1 MYRPYGHIL
10 SEINEALCSSCNL
23 KPETFRVRQ
32 ENMIASA
39 CKRGCYLFLPYKVFS
54 GPQVEEVDTVPRFCV
69 CILVFRGTG
78 KIDLVKQRTMDFKD
92 SIFQL
97 AERVS
102 TLKESIQT
110 EEATKNAFIMPF
122 IQLLGYDVFNP
133 LEVVPEMDCDIT
145 KKKGEKIDYAIV
157 KDGVPIMLIECKHWK
172 QDLNLHD
179 NQLKR
184 YFVSSKAK
192 FGLLTN
198 GIVYRFYTDLIKE
211 NIMDDVPF
219 LEFDL
224 EKIRET
230 QIEEVKK
237 FCKANFDLDNILS
250 SANDLKYM
258 SEVKKVIRSEFTEPS
273 PEFIKMLT
281 KRVYEGMVTQKVL
294 DQFTD
299 IVHRALKSH
308 INDVLSEKLGIAIK
322 ATEAAG
328 APVQTSSASA
338 GQQQEPASEEEKVS
352 KINTTIEEMEGYYI
366 VKSIVCEVIS
376 TERVTYRDSQS
387 YFAIF
392 ADDNNRKPICRLHF
406 NNSNNKR
413 IGFVDENRN
422 EQLESIDKLDDIYK
436 FKKQLV
442 EAAKRYV

>member
-1 MYRPYGHIL
+1 
-10 SEINEALCSSCNL
+10 
-23 KPETFRVRQ
+23 
-32 ENMIASA
+32 
-39 CKRGCYLFLPYKVFS
+39 
-54 GPQVEEVDTVPRFCV
+54 
-69 CILVFRGTG
+69 
-78 KIDLVKQRTMDFKD
+78 MDFKD

-102 TLKESIQT
+102 SLKESIQT

-122 IQLLGYDVFNP
+122 IQILGYDVFNP
-133 LEVVPEMDCDIT
+133 LEVVPEMDCDIA
-145 KKKGEKIDYAIV
+145 KKKGEKIDYAIM
-157 KDGVPIMLIECKHWK
+157 KDDSPIMLIECKHWK

-184 YFVSSKAK
+184 YYVASKAK

-219 LEFDL
+219 LEFNL

-237 FCKANFDLDNILS
+237 FCKENFDLENILS
-250 SANDLKYM
+250 SANELKYM
-258 SEVKKVIRSEFTEPS
+258 SEVKKIIRSEFDEPS
-273 PEFIKMLT
+273 PELVKILT
-281 KRVYEGMVTQKVL
+281 KRVYEGIVTQKVL

-299 IVHRALKSH
+299 IVGRALKSH
-308 INDVLSEKLGIAIK
+308 INDVMSEKLGIAIK
-322 ATEAAG
+322 ATEVAG
-328 APVQTSSASA
+328 APIQTPPTA
-338 GQQQEPASEEEKVS
+338 QEQKEEEPKKDDEKAS
-352 KINTTIEEMEGYYI
+352 KINTTMEEMEGYYI

-376 TERVTYRDSQS
+376 SERITYRDSQS

-392 ADDNNRKPICRLHF
+392 ADDNNRRPICRLHF
-406 NNSNNKR
+406 NNINNKR

-422 EQLESIDKLDDIYK
+422 EQMETIKKIDDIYN
-436 FKKQLV
+436 FKKQLI

>member
-1 MYRPYGHIL
+1 
-10 SEINEALCSSCNL
+10 
-23 KPETFRVRQ
+23 
-32 ENMIASA
+32 
-39 CKRGCYLFLPYKVFS
+39 
-54 GPQVEEVDTVPRFCV
+54 
-69 CILVFRGTG
+69 
-78 KIDLVKQRTMDFKD
+78 MDFKD

-102 TLKESIQT
+102 ALKDSIQT

-198 GIVYRFYTDLIKE
+198 GIKYRFYTDLIKE

-273 PEFIKMLT
+273 PEFVKMLT

-299 IVHRALKSH
+299 IVQRALKSH

-328 APVQTSSASA
+328 APVQTSSAPA
-338 GQQQEPASEEEKVS
+338 EQQQEPVSEEEKVS
-352 KINTTIEEMEGYYI
+352 KINTTIDELEGYYI
-366 VKSIVCEVIS
+366 VKSIVCEIIS

-422 EQLESIDKLDDIYK
+422 EQLENIDKLDDIYK
-436 FKKQLV
+436 FKKQLI

>member
-1 MYRPYGHIL
+1 
-10 SEINEALCSSCNL
+10 
-23 KPETFRVRQ
+23 
-32 ENMIASA
+32 
-39 CKRGCYLFLPYKVFS
+39 
-54 GPQVEEVDTVPRFCV
+54 
-69 CILVFRGTG
+69 
-78 KIDLVKQRTMDFKD
+78 MDFKD

-97 AERVS
+97 AKRVS
-102 TLKESIQT
+102 ALKESIQT

-122 IQLLGYDVFNP
+122 IQMLGYDVFNP
-133 LEVVPEMDCDIT
+133 LEVVPEMDCDIA
-145 KKKGEKIDYAIV
+145 KKKGEKIDYAIM
-157 KDGVPIMLIECKHWK
+157 KDGSPIMLIECKHWK

-184 YFVSSKAK
+184 YYVASKAK
-192 FGLLTN
+192 FGVLTN
-198 GIVYRFYTDLIKE
+198 GIVYRFYADLIKE

-258 SEVKKVIRSEFTEPS
+258 SEVKKIIRSEFSEPS
-273 PEFIKMLT
+273 PELVKMLT
-281 KRVYEGMVTQKVL
+281 KRVYEGIVTQKVL

-299 IVHRALKSH
+299 IVKRALKSH
-308 INDVLSEKLGIAIK
+308 INDVMSEKLGIAIK

-328 APVQTSSASA
+328 APVQTASTTNE
-338 GQQQEPASEEEKVS
+338 QKEEPLDDEKAS
-352 KINTTIEEMEGYYI
+352 KILTTVEELEGYYI

-376 TERVTYRDSQS
+376 SERVTYRDSQS

-392 ADDNNRKPICRLHF
+392 ADDNNRRPICRLHF
-406 NNSNNKR
+406 NNTNNKR
-413 IGFVDENRN
+413 IGLVDENRN
-422 EQLESIDKLDDIYK
+422 EQLQSIDKLDDIYK
-436 FKKQLV
+436 YKKQLID
-442 EAAKRYV
+442 AAKRYV

>member
-1 MYRPYGHIL
+1 
-10 SEINEALCSSCNL
+10 
-23 KPETFRVRQ
+23 
-32 ENMIASA
+32 
-39 CKRGCYLFLPYKVFS
+39 
-54 GPQVEEVDTVPRFCV
+54 
-69 CILVFRGTG
+69 
-78 KIDLVKQRTMDFKD
+78 MDFKD

-102 TLKESIQT
+102 ALKESIQT

-122 IQLLGYDVFNP
+122 IQMLGYDVFNP
-133 LEVVPEMDCDIT
+133 LEVVPEMDCDIA
-145 KKKGEKIDYAIV
+145 KKKGEKIDYAIM
-157 KDGVPIMLIECKHWK
+157 KDGAPIMLIECKHWK

-184 YFVSSKAK
+184 YYVASKAK
-192 FGLLTN
+192 FGVLTN
-198 GIVYRFYTDLIKE
+198 GIVYRFYADLIKE

-219 LEFDL
+219 LEINL
-224 EKIRET
+224 EKLRET

-237 FCKANFDLDNILS
+237 FCKGNFDLDNILS

-258 SEVKKVIRSEFTEPS
+258 SEVKKIIRSEFSEPS
-273 PEFIKMLT
+273 PELVKMLT
-281 KRVYEGMVTQKVL
+281 KRVYEGIVTQKVL

-299 IVHRALKSH
+299 IVKRALKSH
-308 INDVLSEKLGIAIK
+308 INDVMSEKLGIAIK

-328 APVQTSSASA
+328 APIKTSSSA
-338 GQQQEPASEEEKVS
+338 TEQSEEEPEKDAEKSDKAS
-352 KINTTIEEMEGYYI
+352 KINTTIEELEGYYI
-366 VKSIVCEVIS
+366 VKSIVCEVIA

-406 NNSNNKR
+406 NNTNNKR

-422 EQLESIDKLDDIYK
+422 EQMESISKLDDIYN
-436 FKKQLV
+436 FKKQLI
-442 EAAKRYV
+442 EAVKRYL

>member
-1 MYRPYGHIL
+1 
-10 SEINEALCSSCNL
+10 
-23 KPETFRVRQ
+23 
-32 ENMIASA
+32 
-39 CKRGCYLFLPYKVFS
+39 
-54 GPQVEEVDTVPRFCV
+54 
-69 CILVFRGTG
+69 
-78 KIDLVKQRTMDFKD
+78 MDFKD

-102 TLKESIQT
+102 SLKESIQT

-122 IQLLGYDVFNP
+122 IQILGYDVFNP
-133 LEVVPEMDCDIT
+133 LEVVPEMDCDIA
-145 KKKGEKIDYAIV
+145 KKKGEKIDYAIM
-157 KDGVPIMLIECKHWK
+157 KDGSPIMLIECKHWK

-184 YFVSSKAK
+184 YYVASKAK

-219 LEFDL
+219 LEFNL

-237 FCKANFDLDNILS
+237 FCKENFDLENILS
-250 SANDLKYM
+250 SANELKYM
-258 SEVKKVIRSEFTEPS
+258 SEVKKIIRSEFDEPS
-273 PEFIKMLT
+273 PELVKILT
-281 KRVYEGMVTQKVL
+281 KRVYEGIVTQKVL

-299 IVHRALKSH
+299 IVERALKSH
-308 INDVLSEKLGIAIK
+308 INDVMSEKLGIAIK
-322 ATEAAG
+322 ATEVAG
-328 APVQTSSASA
+328 TPIQTPPTA
-338 GQQQEPASEEEKVS
+338 QEQKEEEPKKDDEKAS
-352 KINTTIEEMEGYYI
+352 KINTTMEEMEGYYI

-376 TERVTYRDSQS
+376 SERITYRDSQS

-392 ADDNNRKPICRLHF
+392 ADDNNRRPICRLHF
-406 NNSNNKR
+406 NNINNKR

-422 EQLESIDKLDDIYK
+422 EQMETIKKIDDIYN
-436 FKKQLV
+436 FKKQLI